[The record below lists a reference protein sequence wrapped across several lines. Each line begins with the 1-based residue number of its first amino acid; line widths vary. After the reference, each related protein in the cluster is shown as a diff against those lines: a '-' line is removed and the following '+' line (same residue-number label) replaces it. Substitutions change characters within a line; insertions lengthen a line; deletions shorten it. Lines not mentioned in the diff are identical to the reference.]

1 MLDVT
6 TVNEIRREIKKLIEA
21 KRDHIVHSVDTVE
34 KLQYSRGQLSSLEE
48 LLQVIKYLLKKEDI
62 EDDDLGKTGWVSDS
76 NEA

>member
-21 KRDHIVHSVDTVE
+21 KKEHIIHSVDSIE